1 MVNKLRAKYEHSF
14 PVKYRVVT
22 DPTSIF
28 STKIMKYWTVT
39 AMFSARIMKYNYCLF
54 LRSNIFFVQRPQK
67 QRPHETNIDER
78 FVDHGEG

>member
-54 LRSNIFFVQRPQK
+54 LRSNIFFCTTTAK
-67 QRPHETNIDER
+67 TKTT
-78 FVDHGEG
+78 